1 MNNTE
6 KKLDALIDALGF
18 DVERL
23 TTNRNAVEEYK
34 KRKTDIIN
42 LGLVGD
48 VPIGNRPKPEY
59 DYKITKRDINS
70 EPLNCHVDCVPLPV
84 QSDAWGAIV
93 HYCINHEDDIEAG
106 VDDFDTLRPIWEFM
120 KGKNNE

>member
-1 MNNTE
+1 MSNTE

-34 KRKTDIIN
+34 KRTTDIIN
-42 LGLVGD
+42 FGLVGD

-59 DYKITKRDINS
+59 DYKLTKRDKTKEKPKGIKCYRVFDHEN
-70 EPLNCHVDCVPLPV
+70 EQLFRTTYIKPDLDCKRIR
-84 QSDAWGAIV
+84 SS
-93 HYCINHEDDIEAG
+93 
-106 VDDFDTLRPIWEFM
+106 
-120 KGKNNE
+120 